1 MKEKEGSMS
10 TRKTTPIVSGR
21 TRFGDD
27 IVAEFWMPRRPSGR
41 AIILCDGC
49 PSLPSRARVALFF
62 ARKGYWVFHPRYRG
76 TWESSGE
83 FLRES
88 PEEDVRIV
96 AHALNQGFTDIVSGE
111 TYVLDISSVTVIG
124 ASFGG
129 TAAIL
134 SLRDPI
140 ITHAIALAPVIDW
153 TRPGKDEPFPYFLR
167 LLREG
172 FGGAYRAI
180 PGGWKKLQRGK
191 FYSPQHEAI
200 SVDPARLFIVHA
212 KDDRV
217 VPSAPLR
224 EFARKHRIR
233 PLFLEEGGHL
243 SVRAVTE
250 RNIWKE
256 VAIFLAG
263 NR

>member
-1 MKEKEGSMS
+1 MKSSETLVK
-10 TRKTTPIVSGR
+10 TRKTTPILSGR

-27 IVAEFWMPRRPSGR
+27 IVAEFWMPRRPSGK

-49 PSLPSRARVALFF
+49 PSLPNRARVALFF

-96 AHALNQGFTDIVSGE
+96 AHALNRGFTDIMSGE
-111 TYVLDISSVTVIG
+111 TYLLDISSITVIG

-134 SLRDPI
+134 SLRDPLI
-140 ITHAIALAPVIDW
+140 SRAVALAPVIDW

-172 FGGAYRAI
+172 FGGAYRATL
-180 PGGWKKLQRGK
+180 GGWKKLQGGK
-191 FYSPQHEAI
+191 FYSPLRASI
-200 SVDPARLFIVHA
+200 SVDSARLFVVHA
-212 KDDRV
+212 KNDRV
-217 VPSAPLR
+217 IPSAPLR

-233 PLFLEEGGHL
+233 PLFLEDGGHL

-256 VAIFLAG
+256 VALFLA
-263 NR
+263 RDR

>member
-1 MKEKEGSMS
+1 MKIEKGSMK
-10 TRKTTPIVSGR
+10 TRKVTPIISGR

-27 IVAEFWMPRRPSGR
+27 IVAEFWMPRRPSGK

-49 PSLPSRARVALFF
+49 PSLPHRARVGLFF

-96 AHALNQGFTDIVSGE
+96 AHALNRGFTDIMSGE

-129 TAAIL
+129 AAAIL
-134 SLRDPI
+134 SLRDPVI
-140 ITHAIALAPVIDW
+140 SRAIALAPVIDW
-153 TRPGKDEPFPYFLR
+153 ARPGKDEPFPYFLR
-167 LLREG
+167 LLSEG
-172 FGGAYRAI
+172 FGGAYRVT

-191 FYSPQHEAI
+191 FYSPHHASI
-200 SVDPARLFIVHA
+200 SVDSTRLFVVHA

-217 VPSAPLR
+217 VPPTPLR
-224 EFARKHRIR
+224 EFARKHRIQ

-243 SVRAVTE
+243 SVRAVME

-256 VAIFLAG
+256 VALFLSQD
-263 NR
+263 R